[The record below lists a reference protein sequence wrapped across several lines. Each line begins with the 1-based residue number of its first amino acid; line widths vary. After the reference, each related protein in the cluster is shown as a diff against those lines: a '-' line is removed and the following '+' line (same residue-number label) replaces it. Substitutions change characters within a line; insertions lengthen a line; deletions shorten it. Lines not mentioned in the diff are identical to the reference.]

1 MHLMID
7 LETLSTAVDAAIT
20 QIGLA
25 PFRIDGTD
33 PLEEGVLINVDPQSC
48 IDLGMRVDWS
58 TTHWWMMQSQEA
70 RDALPRPGEGLP
82 LPDALDE
89 VEDYILGLAQR
100 HPGDLKIWSNGATF
114 DIPILG
120 HAFTRLG
127 RREPWRYSAARDT
140 RTLAMLALN
149 AIRPE
154 PEVKH
159 NALHDAIA
167 QVRWVQNMWRE
178 AQGGMVSCGPAP
190 GGAGEVIA
198 GERGEHGGEDAAP
211 PSGLASL
218 GSTLPER
225 E

>member
-1 MHLMID
+1 MHLVID
-7 LETLSTAVDAAIT
+7 LETLSTAADAAIT

-33 PLEEGVLINVDPQSC
+33 PPEEGVLINVDPQSC

-89 VEDYILGLAQR
+89 VEDYILSLAQR
-100 HPGDLKIWSNGATF
+100 HPGELKIWSNGATF

-120 HAFTRLG
+120 HAFRILG
-127 RREPWRYSAARDT
+127 RPEPWSYKASRDT

-149 AIRPE
+149 AIRPD
-154 PEVKH
+154 PVVKH
-159 NALHDAIA
+159 NALHDAMA
-167 QVRWVQNMWRE
+167 QVLWVQNMWRE
-178 AQGGMVSCGPAP
+178 ARGGLVECGPAP
-190 GGAGEVIA
+190 GGAGEVVA
-198 GERGEHGGEDAAP
+198 VDQGEHTGEGGAP
-211 PSGLASL
+211 PSGLANL
-218 GSTLPER
+218 ASTLPER